1 MGWQKLVVLLT
12 VGLLMSGLVIGVV
25 VLLTPLEELTEEEK
39 EAYLAEQRLKLSQMT
54 TDSSPTAPSL
64 SPPKEQPKR
73 QSPTISLPTQP
84 KISETQVVHDQV
96 REMVEGLVV
105 KFPSDPGSWH
115 IAAQTYAELNQSEKA
130 EEYWKKCLELK
141 PQHFGPYLGLAEVLT
156 EKGRFQDAVEVLNRV
171 FALGGSSPEV
181 YTKLGEALENLGQIP
196 EAKAMFAKGFELFP
210 DEPSLLLRLGRT
222 QAQSGELEL
231 AETNIRE
238 AIKREGENQQNLLVL
253 NGVLAR
259 LNKRDEITI
268 VREKL
273 RNLTSS
279 EKRTEQPKSSF
290 QEGYEKALSES
301 MSQVYESAASV
312 CLQQRDLPD
321 AEKLYMQSLTIDP
334 NLLSS
339 IKGLS
344 SVFLEEKRWED
355 LILVLNRLIE
365 GEPDQFIHK
374 INLASALV
382 QVGDMES
389 AEKTLVDL
397 VKNAPTFDLGKIAL
411 CKLYL
416 GANQANKAVDLIR
429 EVADSKP
436 DATVF
441 ILQSA
446 ILEAAGDKIGAQTA
460 KQNADRYK
468 ADSSSR

>member
-1 MGWQKLVVLLT
+1 T
-12 VGLLMSGLVIGVV
+12 
-25 VLLTPLEELTEEEK
+25 TK
-39 EAYLAEQRLKLSQMT
+39 ERPE
-54 TDSSPTAPSL
+54 
-64 SPPKEQPKR
+64 R
-73 QSPTISLPTQP
+73 QSPTISLPTKP
-84 KISETQVVHDQV
+84 TISETQVVHDQV
-96 REMVEGLVV
+96 REMVEGLVA
-105 KFPSDPGSWH
+105 KFPSDAGSWH

-130 EEYWKKCLELK
+130 EEYWNKCLELK

-171 FALGGSSPEV
+171 FAQGGSSPEV
-181 YTKLGEALENLGQIP
+181 YTKLGESLENLGQIP
-196 EAKAMFAKGFELFP
+196 EAKAIFAKGFDLFP
-210 DEPSLLLRLGRT
+210 EEAGLLLRLGRT
-222 QAQSGELEL
+222 QAQSGDLEL

-259 LNKRDEITI
+259 LNKRDEIAI

-279 EKRTEQPKSSF
+279 EKKTDQTKSSF

-301 MSQVYESAASV
+301 MSQIYESAASV
-312 CLQQRDLPD
+312 CFQQGDLQG
-321 AEKLYMQSLTIDP
+321 AEKLYIQSLTIDP

-344 SVFLEEKRWED
+344 SVYLDAKRWED

-365 GEPDQFIHK
+365 REPEQLIHQ

-382 QVGDMES
+382 QVGDRES
-389 AEKTLVDL
+389 AEKTLADL
-397 VKNAPTFDLGKIAL
+397 IKKEPSFDLGKIAL

-416 GANQANKAVDLIR
+416 GSNQANKAVDLIR

-436 DATVF
+436 DASVF
-441 ILQSA
+441 ILQAA
-446 ILEAAGDKIGAQTA
+446 ILEAAGDMIGAQTA
-460 KQNADRYK
+460 KQNADRYR
-468 ADSSSR
+468 AENASR